1 MNLSYK
7 KKSIIKRFVAL
18 IMAVCCMFSMFPTV
32 AGAVYGPN
40 RMHLLQEQQHLAY
53 GVIVH
58 QHIPKVP
65 VLLPNHLPVQ

>member
-1 MNLSYK
+1 MVLTQT
-7 KKSIIKRFVAL
+7 A
-18 IMAVCCMFSMFPTV
+18 
-32 AGAVYGPN
+32 AVYGPN